1 MDAGCAAVS
10 GAQEEASLSNVYKDH
25 QDPPKICFY
34 VTLHAGGQGRVRA
47 SHGGSQAV
55 PIRPGLSS
63 LE

>member
-1 MDAGCAAVS
+1 MRAVQQS
-10 GAQEEASLSNVYKDH
+10 AVLRRRCPLSNVYKDH
-25 QDPPKICFY
+25 QDPPKIYFY